1 MNVIGT
7 VEQAINLSSGI
18 VGKTKDIYELTNAI
32 KAQLDILQNSY
43 QDEGFEEMRDIVYGV
58 YQSIQ
63 AHLDDI
69 SDLKGMLLAYA
80 EILRSSKSNG

>member
-7 VEQAINLSSGI
+7 AEEAISLSVGI
-18 VGKTKDIYELTNAI
+18 VGKTKDIYDLTNAI

-58 YQSIQ
+58 YQSIH

-69 SDLKGMLLAYA
+69 SGLQDILLAYA
-80 EILRSSKSNG
+80 EILEGSKSNG